1 MDKKTFVTLTL
12 ILTFTFTLAAYI
24 RADGRSNRIP
34 DITGEYYRQIEKDYV
49 ADIREKLDDNGFSN
63 AGISLTKQ
71 VNERGDFDYTLCVH
85 HRYIDRMQQSERDEL
100 SDMLTDHGIDIE
112 GRHTTV
118 AVRFI
123 EY

>member
-49 ADIREKLDDNGFSN
+49 ADIREKLDDINREYRNLQTSH
-63 AGISLTKQ
+63 Q
-71 VNERGDFDYTLCVH
+71 VVVEENNWLHAENNRLKDEIIMLRKD
-85 HRYIDRMQQSERDEL
+85 IDEL
-100 SDMLTDHGIDIE
+100 K
-112 GRHTTV
+112 
-118 AVRFI
+118 AVKDKG
-123 EY
+123 